1 MRDLTHEEDGF
12 TLVELLVAMSLSLI
26 VLFAVLQSLDTF
38 TSEAAKQTRVTD
50 ANDQVRRT
58 MERVVNDL
66 RGASVLVT
74 GSTSTSLVY
83 SVPEPPVPPATS
95 RVRTERLCLDPVST
109 DLYSFT
115 SIDAVPTD
123 ACSTGIK
130 LANLKSTTRT
140 TFTYDGSTAPASLAT
155 VKNVG
160 LTFSLDASGGGRAGG
175 STLKASA
182 AVRRTVAMLPAGP
195 PDVPI
200 TCPSAGP
207 LIKIDAGVAFAEDV
221 AVAGNVG
228 PLSVSYLTELGATIA
243 LGGTVDP
250 KTGSP
255 LTPLGPLAKGTRIV
269 VKIVDSLNIVRALIP
284 KTVEC
289 DYS

>member
-1 MRDLTHEEDGF
+1 MREITHQEDGF

-26 VLFAVLQSLDTF
+26 VLFAVLQSLDGF

-74 GSTSTSLVY
+74 GSTSTNLVY
-83 SVPEPPVPPATS
+83 SVPEPPVSPATS
-95 RVRTERLCLDPVST
+95 RVRTERLCLDSAST

-115 SIDAVPTD
+115 SIDAIPTG
-123 ACSTGIK
+123 ACSTGTK
-130 LANLKSTTRT
+130 LANLKSTANTA
-140 TFTYDGSTAPASLAT
+140 FTYDGSTAPASLAT

-160 LTFSLDASGGGRAGG
+160 LTFSLDATGGGRPAG

-200 TCPSAGP
+200 TCPPAGP
-207 LIKIDAGVAFAEDV
+207 LIKIGAGVGFSEDV
-221 AVAGNVG
+221 ALNGVG
-228 PLSVSYLTELGATIA
+228 SLSVSFITNTGVTIP
-243 LGGTVDP
+243 GGIVDP
-250 KTGSP
+250 KNGSAGVTITVP
-255 LTPLGPLAKGTRIV
+255 GVVSVVAKITDALG
-269 VKIVDSLNIVRALIP
+269 IVRALIP
-284 KTVEC
+284 KNVEC